1 MVVNFEFLGT
11 EPIENVITCMN
22 FKVDKVVFFGYHETI
37 QKQRK
42 KTEDFLTQYCGVQK
56 VVFHPLSQHDLQSL
70 LKTMRTEIEHELA
83 SGAKLFFDITGGESL
98 ILVAFG
104 MLAKQ
109 YHTSMHIYDIPQN
122 RLVELEDGAGS
133 NISND
138 AEKQNTILD
147 LNRYVEMHGGKIN
160 YNLQKGIKEAG
171 DEDFEKDAA
180 KMWEVAERFS
190 EQWNPFSDFIRA
202 HMVPDENLQVNRRAS
217 TVINA
222 LSETKGTLNTPAMLN
237 QLLDALAE
245 KGVLLDLKHEDGE
258 YRFRFK
264 NQNIKECLWDGGSIL
279 ELHVYREEKGR
290 SDDCRAG
297 VHLDWDGIVHS
308 RSGVDVLNEIDVLSL
323 TGCVPTFISCKSGRM
338 GSQQTLHALY
348 ELDTVANRFGGKYA
362 KKVLVTTQELTD
374 VYMERAAEMGIEVR
388 AELNRRLI
396 DSPE

>member
-1 MVVNFEFLGT
+1 MVVNFEFLGS

-42 KTEDFLTQYCGVQK
+42 RTEDFLTQYCGVQK

-133 NISND
+133 SISND

-147 LNRYVEMHGGKIN
+147 LDRYVEMHGGKIN

-180 KMWEVAERFS
+180 EMWEVAERFS
-190 EQWNPFSDFIRA
+190 EQ
-202 HMVPDENLQVNRRAS
+202 
-217 TVINA
+217 
-222 LSETKGTLNTPAMLN
+222 
-237 QLLDALAE
+237 
-245 KGVLLDLKHEDGE
+245 
-258 YRFRFK
+258 
-264 NQNIKECLWDGGSIL
+264 
-279 ELHVYREEKGR
+279 
-290 SDDCRAG
+290 
-297 VHLDWDGIVHS
+297 
-308 RSGVDVLNEIDVLSL
+308 
-323 TGCVPTFISCKSGRM
+323 
-338 GSQQTLHALY
+338 
-348 ELDTVANRFGGKYA
+348 
-362 KKVLVTTQELTD
+362 
-374 VYMERAAEMGIEVR
+374 
-388 AELNRRLI
+388 
-396 DSPE
+396 